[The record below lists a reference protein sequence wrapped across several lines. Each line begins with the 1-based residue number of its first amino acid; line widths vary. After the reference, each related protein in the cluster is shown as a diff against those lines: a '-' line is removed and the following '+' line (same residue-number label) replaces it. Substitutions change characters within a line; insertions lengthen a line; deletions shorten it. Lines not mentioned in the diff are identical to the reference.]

1 MTVLH
6 KIKEQFLNQELSFQ
20 AARSSGPGGQNV
32 NKVNSKVILK
42 FNVPKSQILEES
54 EKALLMKKWAKK
66 LDNEGNLT
74 LQAQEKRS
82 QVQNK
87 AIAIRKFYEM
97 LNAAFQKRKVRKATR
112 PGKGAIEKRLR
123 AKKIQ
128 GEKKK
133 YRGKDW

>member
-66 LDNEGNLT
+66 NWIM
-74 LQAQEKRS
+74 
-82 QVQNK
+82 K
-87 AIAIRKFYEM
+87 AI
-97 LNAAFQKRKVRKATR
+97 
-112 PGKGAIEKRLR
+112 
-123 AKKIQ
+123 
-128 GEKKK
+128 
-133 YRGKDW
+133 